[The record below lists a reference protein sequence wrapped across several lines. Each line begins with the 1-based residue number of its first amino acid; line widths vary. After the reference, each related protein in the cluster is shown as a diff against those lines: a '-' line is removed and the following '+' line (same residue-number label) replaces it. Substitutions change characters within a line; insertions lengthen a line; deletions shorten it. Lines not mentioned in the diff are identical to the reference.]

1 MYEYKV
7 DIYKLKYAAEAMN
20 AYAKEGWRVIA
31 VSPDKQ
37 DGFVDVFFERV
48 PVVEEKID
56 KAAEELEAA
65 VDMIDTVPDEIP
77 ENDITAAPEAV
88 PEETPDSVPAAVP
101 DKVHDEPAV
110 TTEVPVKINDEP
122 VVTAA
127 VPETPGSTD
136 KLAIEVLPY
145 ALTVSKVNHIEN
157 IDPSNDFFFIA
168 RTDNE
173 VSLVCETEKTPFS
186 TAAREDGWK
195 ALRVKGVLDFS
206 LTGILSKIAGI
217 LAENGI
223 AIFAVSTYDTD
234 YILVKEDKL
243 DKALNVLGEGGY
255 DIFR

>member
-77 ENDITAAPEAV
+77 ENDIPAAPEAV
-88 PEETPDSVPAAVP
+88 PEETPDTAPAAVP
-101 DKVHDEPAV
+101 EAVYDEPAV
-110 TTEVPVKINDEP
+110 IAEVPAAEP
-122 VVTAA
+122 AA
-127 VPETPGSTD
+127 AVEVPETPESTD
-136 KLAIEVLPY
+136 KLALEVLPY

>member
-77 ENDITAAPEAV
+77 ENDIPAAPEAV

-101 DKVHDEPAV
+101 EAVHDEPAV
-110 TTEVPVKINDEP
+110 IAEVPAAEP
-122 VVTAA
+122 AAA
-127 VPETPGSTD
+127 VEVPEAPESTD
-136 KLAIEVLPY
+136 KLALEVLPY

-234 YILVKEDKL
+234 YILVKDDKL

-255 DIFR
+255 DICR